1 MFFASFIGKGSIG
14 RTHESDPYGG
24 ITMHQTTLETKDT
37 HQGILATE
45 LCRAPQGDAD
55 LLENT
60 ARILDT
66 LIPLRDASH
75 ADVVEY
81 RVEIPMR
88 YAECHAILADGTKA
102 RFVDPRKFLGWSS
115 HDVRRSLL
123 VRNNDYTVVVEVDNL
138 AVERECSTV
147 RSINLQAAVR
157 KGANRIKKFIGIDVD
172 LLILPAM

>member
-1 MFFASFIGKGSIG
+1 MQHA
-14 RTHESDPYGG
+14 
-24 ITMHQTTLETKDT
+24 TLETKET
-37 HQGILATE
+37 HEGILANE

-60 ARILDT
+60 ARILDQ
-66 LIPLRDASH
+66 LIPLSHASH

-81 RVEIPMR
+81 RVDIPMR
-88 YAECHAILADGTKA
+88 YAECHAVLTDGTTA
-102 RFVDPRKFLGWSS
+102 RFADPRKFLGWSS

-123 VRNNDYTVVVEVDNL
+123 FRNNDITLEVEVDNK
-138 AVERECSTV
+138 ATERECHTV

-157 KGANRIKKFIGIDVD
+157 KGANRLKKFIGIDGD

>member
-1 MFFASFIGKGSIG
+1 MQ
-14 RTHESDPYGG
+14 H
-24 ITMHQTTLETKDT
+24 TTLETKET

-45 LCRAPQGDAD
+45 LCRAPHGDAK

-60 ARILDT
+60 ARILDN

-88 YAECHAILADGTKA
+88 YAECLAVLADGSRA
-102 RFVDPRKFLGWSS
+102 RFADPRKFLGWSS
-115 HDVRRSLL
+115 HDIRRSLL
-123 VRNNDYTVVVEVDNL
+123 FRNNDITLEVEIDNQ
-138 AVERECSTV
+138 AIVRDRSTV

-157 KGANRIKKFIGIDVD
+157 KGANRIKKFIGIDGD
-172 LLILPAM
+172 LLILPAV

>member
-1 MFFASFIGKGSIG
+1 MQ
-14 RTHESDPYGG
+14 
-24 ITMHQTTLETKDT
+24 QTTLETKET

-45 LCRAPQGDAD
+45 LCRAPQGDAE

-60 ARILDT
+60 ALILDN

-81 RVEIPMR
+81 RIDIPMR
-88 YAECHAILADGTKA
+88 YAECHAVLADGTRA
-102 RFVDPRKFLGWSS
+102 RFADPRKFLGWSS

-123 VRNNDYTVVVEVDNL
+123 FRNNDITLEVEVDNQ
-138 AVERECSTV
+138 ATKRECSTV

-157 KGANRIKKFIGIDVD
+157 KGANRIKKFIGIDGD
-172 LLILPAM
+172 LLILPAI